1 MNAFQR
7 KQRRPTEPKKQV
19 KIEPEIK
26 KEQPKK
32 ENIVDPKKEEV
43 KIPEKQDK
51 EPLKITF

>member
-51 EPLKITF
+51 EPKI